1 MCGQKGTLCDN
12 TAWHTAASTARF
24 FFLVFIYFIL
34 GIGKVTKVEGGY
46 GRTGK

>member
-1 MCGQKGTLCDN
+1 MTTQHGTLQLPQQD
-12 TAWHTAASTARF
+12 F